1 MAIRGR
7 LYHPERMQPPVCA
20 IVGVGPG
27 NGAAMAR
34 AMSAEGHAV
43 ALLARDRDYLAKLA
57 EDIDG
62 AGGRALAQPCDA
74 ADEASVTSAF
84 AAVKEALGPVDVL
97 LYNAGSG
104 HFGGVEDV
112 SAKDME
118 QTWRVNCL
126 GLFLCARQVLPD
138 MKQRG
143 AGTIVVS
150 GATAS
155 LRGGA
160 RFAAFAAA
168 KAAQRS
174 LAQSMARQLGP
185 QGIHVAHVVIDGVID
200 LPRTRGAFPNQP
212 DTFFLSPAHIAE
224 AVVFLVKQPRSA
236 WTFELDVR
244 PFAEK
249 W

>member
-1 MAIRGR
+1 
-7 LYHPERMQPPVCA
+7 
-20 IVGVGPG
+20 
-27 NGAAMAR
+27 MAR
-34 AMSAEGHAV
+34 AMAAEGHAI
-43 ALLARDRDYLAKLA
+43 ALLARDRAYLGELA
-57 EDIDG
+57 AELTKEG
-62 AGGRALAQPCDA
+62 ARCHPQACDA
-74 ADEASVTSAF
+74 TDGESVASAF
-84 AAVKEALGPVDVL
+84 AAVKAELGPVDVL

-104 HFGGVEDV
+104 HFGGIEEV
-112 SAKDME
+112 SATDME
-118 QTWRVNCL
+118 ATWRVNCL
-126 GLFLCARQVLPD
+126 GLYHAARAVLPD
-138 MKQRG
+138 MKERG

-174 LAQSMARQLGP
+174 LTQSMARQLGP

-200 LPRTRGAFPNQP
+200 LPRTRAAFGDRP
-212 DTFFLSPAHIAE
+212 DSFFLQPADIAA
-224 AVVFLVKQPRSA
+224 AVVHLVKQPRSA

-244 PFAEK
+244 PFGEK